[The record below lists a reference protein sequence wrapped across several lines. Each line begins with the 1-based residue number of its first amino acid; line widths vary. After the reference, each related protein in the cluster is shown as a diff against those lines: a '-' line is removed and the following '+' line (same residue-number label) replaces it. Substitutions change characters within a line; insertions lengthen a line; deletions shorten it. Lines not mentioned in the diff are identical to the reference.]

1 VTVIK
6 ARIVSSKDLPLP
18 ETPGN
23 WSSIAI
29 SEFAHTIYADEN
41 RLCLISR
48 GDGSTARV
56 GYLWQST
63 TKRDDGLHE
72 HIYRRKDG
80 K

>member
-1 VTVIK
+1 MTAIN
-6 ARIVSSKDLPLP
+6 ARIASSKSSPLP

-23 WSSIAI
+23 WSSIVI
-29 SEFAHTIYADEN
+29 IEFAHAVYADEN
-41 RLCLISR
+41 RLCLISK
-48 GDGSTARV
+48 GDGSTARA

-63 TKRDDGLHE
+63 TKRADGLHE